1 MTEIGSTLG
10 EEVVAVL
17 EVEVLDGLLTQ
28 IVAARD
34 GDRLVETWG

>member
-1 MTEIGSTLG
+1 MG

-17 EVEVLDGLLTQ
+17 EVEALDGLRTQ
-28 IVAARD
+28 VVAARD